1 MLHRNTEM
9 MRWWV
14 YYSVFNVYV
23 SQFYRA
29 NIWLHGNGFERSA
42 PGFPPFS
49 GTTHKQFFFCWPLS
63 LSSFL
68 FFSRFVCE
76 RRCLECQHNISIPF
90 SVCSIL
96 EFDLKTK
103 AKANMTTVLCNMH
116 RALVSDAKHSTCQH
130 LYGLLKISFQFNVL
144 YLLTAWKKN
153 GLLNWN
159 ICDIQQI
166 SGNFMCR
173 HLNFINTTRWHFYGI
188 FNKCNLFHSLFI
200 HILMKYQ

>member
-1 MLHRNTEM
+1 MFHNFIEQISDYTEM
-9 MRWWV
+9 ASKEVRPA
-14 YYSVFNVYV
+14 F
-23 SQFYRA
+23 
-29 NIWLHGNGFERSA
+29 HHSA
-42 PGFPPFS
+42 VH
-49 GTTHKQFFFCWPLS
+49 TQTVFFCWPLS

-144 YLLTAWKKN
+144 YLLTA
-153 GLLNWN
+153 
-159 ICDIQQI
+159 
-166 SGNFMCR
+166 
-173 HLNFINTTRWHFYGI
+173 
-188 FNKCNLFHSLFI
+188 
-200 HILMKYQ
+200 